1 MKITTRG
8 RYAVMAL
15 VSLAAASRGNPVSLR
30 DIARQEEMSEQYLQQ
45 LFARLRRRGLVR
57 SVRGPGGGFI
67 LARRPSEITIGEIIR
82 SAEGKEPRIGCR
94 RSGRRCGMIDRCRTQ
109 NMWETLESRIEEF
122 LDSMTI
128 ENLFARPGDGN
139 GSAEGERREAGT

>member
-15 VSLAAASRGNPVSLR
+15 VSLAGASRGNPVSLR
-30 DIARQEEMSEQYLQQ
+30 GIARNEEISEQYLQQ
-45 LFARLRRRGLVR
+45 LFARLRRGNLVR

-67 LARRPSEITIGEIIR
+67 LARHPAEITIGEIIR
-82 SAEGKEPRIGCR
+82 AAEGRPARVGCR
-94 RSGRRCGMIDRCRTQ
+94 SSGRKCGMIERCRTQ

-122 LDSMTI
+122 LDSITV
-128 ENLFARPGDGN
+128 EDLFH
-139 GSAEGERREAGT
+139 EGEKREARA